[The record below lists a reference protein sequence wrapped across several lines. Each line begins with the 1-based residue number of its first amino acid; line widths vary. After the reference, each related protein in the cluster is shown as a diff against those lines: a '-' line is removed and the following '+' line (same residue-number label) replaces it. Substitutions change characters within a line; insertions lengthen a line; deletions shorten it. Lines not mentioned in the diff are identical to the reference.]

1 VESDFRLI
9 ARWPH
14 RDEWLGNRCR
24 TLRSARPWRP
34 ASIPATWPSKATL
47 DDIER
52 LITFKVADRLPL
64 VLAVGQA
71 ESEILAEWHHRALTY
86 AVLCVQL
93 GAALIALAFI
103 WTRSYRRAET
113 MARQMTAAFEEKSR
127 ESRALLDSIPFPA
140 WLLDNDGHFRAVNE
154 AFCRYV
160 GHDMA
165 HILGKTIFELFP
177 EEEASH
183 LREGQL
189 AAYRSKQA
197 IRQQIWL
204 SVAGASAPSNS
215 SASRSSL
222 PMASLPG

>member
-1 VESDFRLI
+1 
-9 ARWPH
+9 
-14 RDEWLGNRCR
+14 
-24 TLRSARPWRP
+24 
-34 ASIPATWPSKATL
+34 
-47 DDIER
+47 
-52 LITFKVADRLPL
+52 

-113 MARQMTAAFEEKSR
+113 MARQMSAAFEEKSR

-204 SVAGASAPSNS
+204 SVGKQAPLRIPPRP
-215 SASRSSL
+215 AHRCRWPAYRADRGGLGFVGPLRSRRTPPPDYPCFRSQQRSDRH
-222 PMASLPG
+222 S